1 MDQLLLFR
9 RVEYRAANGC
19 SIAISS
25 PKAQLLLAYLAL
37 QPGHSAAR
45 VMLANLF
52 WEDAPD
58 PRANL
63 RKTLSRLREIFSR
76 HGADPLI
83 INTQSIALDTTGL
96 QIDALEIE
104 HLQTLATPESL
115 QGLVTLLGGEF
126 CEGIA
131 CDGEELSAWLEAE
144 RRRFSQIAEQARK
157 SLAQH
162 YIATGAVDAAIGISL
177 ARLADDA
184 LNEDVHR
191 DLMQLYLHQDRIGAA
206 LKQYELCEV
215 TLRDELG
222 ISPSAETQR
231 VLASVKRKAPQRTDG
246 TELTRELD
254 TVPERDRLVVA
265 INTQR
270 EYYRR
275 ALNHE
280 PSIAVLAFDDAENNE
295 QNGLG
300 ITFAEEVATALGRFR
315 ELEVMAPST
324 AYAYRESALNWPSIS
339 KELGVNYLCGG
350 RVAHH
355 NGKLVLT
362 ARLLEAASG
371 RQIWAER
378 FATSFDDLFDVQGDL
393 VARIAT
399 RLIGKIETDRLKALS
414 VNKPQDTRAYELWLR
429 GRNALRQP
437 GRDSLEQAADYF
449 QQALARAPE
458 YARAHVGLAMTMLG
472 EGACYRWNHWVFLK
486 EEALALARK
495 ALESDPD
502 DPHAHCILGM
512 TEFYRGHPDSA
523 LGRLRHALNANPN
536 DPDVLA
542 HAAVGFALLGEHGA
556 AVDAGRRALRITPY
570 YPEWYAAFAG
580 IALFAAREYRE
591 AINTMSAA
599 PEALCN
605 TGAFVAASYAYLG
618 EEDRCEDY
626 RATVRRHH
634 RHQTERGD
642 FPAQIS
648 CLNWLLALDPF
659 HLPDD
664 LEHYATGL
672 KRSGFDAD
680 C

>member
-19 SIAISS
+19 GIAISS

-37 QPGHSAAR
+37 LPGHSAER
-45 VMLANLF
+45 VMLASLF

-63 RKTLSRLREIFSR
+63 RKTLSRLRETFSR
-76 HGADPLI
+76 QGADPLI
-83 INTQSIALDTTGL
+83 INTQSIALDTTRL

-104 HLQTLATPESL
+104 HLQALATPASL
-115 QGLVTLLGGEF
+115 QRLVTLIGGEF

-131 CDGEELSAWLEAE
+131 CDGELLTAWLEAE
-144 RRRFSQIAEQARK
+144 RRRFSELAEQARK

-162 YIATGAVDAAIGISL
+162 YIATGAVDAAIEISL

-184 LNEDVHR
+184 LNEEVHR
-191 DLMQLYLHQDRIGAA
+191 DLMQLYLHQDRVGAA

-222 ISPSAETQR
+222 ISPSAETQT
-231 VLASVKRKAPQRTDG
+231 VLASVQRKAPPKAHG
-246 TELTRELD
+246 GELTRESD
-254 TVPERDRLVVA
+254 TVPERSRLVSA
-265 INTQR
+265 INSQR
-270 EYYRR
+270 EHYRR
-275 ALNHE
+275 ALNTQ
-280 PSIAVLAFDDAENNE
+280 PSIALLAFDDAQTDD

-300 ITFAEEVATALGRFR
+300 ITFAEEIATTLGRFR
-315 ELEVMAPST
+315 EIEVMAPST
-324 AYAYRESALNWPSIS
+324 AYAYRESALNWPSIG
-339 KELGVNYLCGG
+339 KELGAAYLCGG
-350 RVAHH
+350 RVTRQGR
-355 NGKLVLT
+355 NMVLT

-378 FATSFDDLFDVQGDL
+378 FETTLDDLFGVQGDL

-399 RLIGKIETDRLKALS
+399 SLVGKIETDRLKALRG
-414 VNKPQDTRAYELWLR
+414 NKPQDIRAYELWLR

-512 TEFYRGHPDSA
+512 TEFYRGQHDSA
-523 LGRLRHALNANPN
+523 LGRLRHALHANPN

-591 AINTMSAA
+591 AIDTMSAA

-605 TGAFVAASYAYLG
+605 TAAFVAASYAYLG
-618 EEDRCEDY
+618 EEDRCQDY

-659 HLPDD
+659 RMPDD

-672 KRSGFDAD
+672 KRGGFESDE
-680 C
+680 